1 MEFCGIC
8 GGLITENHAE
18 CSRCGATLRGK
29 TCSLLSENFDDIENA
44 AFEGDCEAMF
54 VLYCAYKEGVGT
66 DKNEFSAF
74 YWLKEAA
81 DHGCIKAYYDL
92 SLAYANGLS
101 TPVNPIEAKKWMD
114 LFESNV
120 NQEISLTN
128 NTINNIP
135 TDNNDACSP
144 KNNPS
149 ESSEEIWFDNKVE
162 EDFDCEN
169 NEEYTDDEDDN
180 EFYIEDD
187 NEEDEEDDDSVYL
200 GDLDFKE
207 IYDGAVQ
214 GDCDYA
220 AELAVRY
227 AKGEDCDQDLNMAF
241 FWAEKAE
248 SICDSNLCRE
258 ILCHFYAIN
267 KDVEKCNELLHD
279 IEAEDKFYAAQ
290 VCAWYYELL
299 FEEKAFREFTEQD
312 FEAHLKLL
320 KSVKTIAEDDIE
332 EGLEDTETVKQYLD
346 LLEVYMQDINSKQF
360 SRTKAQDEWLYFAQ
374 KLVDCGETDMAEKL
388 ADQYDSLRDEDVKYA
403 KAALALYEEL
413 GENGNV
419 EAQYM
424 AGIYHEFGI
433 GTKVDHMAA
442 NQWYETAA
450 RANHAEACTNFAY
463 NLHNGIGVGQNH
475 NLAVEYYLKAAEQGH
490 PRAMYNLGCHYED
503 YRDYVEA
510 ARWYKRAKECGY
522 EDAKQAYKN
531 IIKNVPKLSR
541 MFL

>member
-1 MEFCGIC
+1 MEICANC
-8 GGLITENHAE
+8 GGVVTEKITE
-18 CSRCGATLRGK
+18 CSRCGIVLCGTTLSF
-29 TCSLLSENFDDIENA
+29 TAEDFDDIENR
-44 AFEGDCEAMF
+44 AFEDDCEAMF
-54 VLYCAYKEGVGT
+54 LLYCAYKEGIGT

-81 DHGCIKAYYDL
+81 DHGCIKAYYNL
-92 SLAYANGLS
+92 SLAYANGLA
-101 TPVNPIEAKKWMD
+101 TPVNPMEAKKWLD
-114 LFESNV
+114 LFESN
-120 NQEISLTN
+120 QHQN
-128 NTINNIP
+128 NSSSYN
-135 TDNNDACSP
+135 TDNIAVNENDEVSVE
-144 KNNPS
+144 NNKIPQ
-149 ESSEEIWFDNKVE
+149 EETWFDVESEEE
-162 EDFDCEN
+162 LDCEN

-180 EFYIEDD
+180 DFIENDS
-187 NEEDEEDDDSVYL
+187 EEDDETVYL
-200 GDLDFKE
+200 GDLDFQE

-227 AKGEDCDQDLNMAF
+227 AEGEDCDQDLNMAF

-248 SICDSNLCRE
+248 SMCDSDLCRE

-267 KDVEKCNELLHD
+267 KDVEKCNELLRK
-279 IEAEDKFYAAQ
+279 IEAEDEFYAAQ
-290 VCAWYYELL
+290 VCTWYYGLL
-299 FEEKAFREFTEQD
+299 FEEKPFKEFTELD

-320 KSVKTIAEDDIE
+320 KSVKMVAEDDIE

-360 SRTKAQDEWLYFAQ
+360 SRTQAQDEWLYFAQ
-374 KLVDCGETDMAEKL
+374 ELVDCGETDMMEKL
-388 ADQYDSLRDEDVKYA
+388 ADKYDSLRDEDVRYA
-403 KAALALYEEL
+403 KRALALYEEL

-433 GTKVDHMAA
+433 GTKVDHMEA

-475 NLAVEYYLKAAEQGH
+475 NLAVEYYLKAAEQGQ